1 MPGSIVVFRRI
12 YVTKRNRINCGAR
25 QIGCVNF
32 SRAFSRPR
40 IVPWNFAGCK
50 YSKGLFGRIFRFHE
64 TLKWKR
70 SITIRSNLI
79 IVISNGPHRCLFY
92 IKTLTSGFY
101 ATGNILLHLI
111 SVFRTRKAP
120 KRRVDSAIVV
130 FQFFFFPQSYCFRQN
145 AHVSVSINFE
155 PNHRFAIHN
164 YFHGSLSPFASVIE
178 QRLDKTN
185 FLDTS

>member
-1 MPGSIVVFRRI
+1 MVFWRI

-50 YSKGLFGRIFRFHE
+50 YSKGHFRRTFCFHE

-79 IVISNGPHRCLFY
+79 IVISNGPPVFILHKNADF
-92 IKTLTSGFY
+92 GFY
-101 ATGNILLHLI
+101 ATREILLHLI
-111 SVFRTRKAP
+111 SLFVRAKAP
-120 KRRVDSAIVV
+120 EMTATRRNETETRPDAT
-130 FQFFFFPQSYCFRQN
+130 RRDAN
-145 AHVSVSINFE
+145 VSIV
-155 PNHRFAIHN
+155 HRCCFV
-164 YFHGSLSPFASVIE
+164 FPLFASTKWTRDV
-178 QRLDKTN
+178 QSPRPNLQPN
-185 FLDTS
+185 YRFTSIILRGKFIAF